1 MAEVIVT
8 YLEMRSRPTL
18 TVARPYR
25 GVMLLRLE
33 QPTAPFYRYLYT
45 AVGSRWGWLAR
56 AEMTDSELVAVITD
70 PLVDVFV
77 LYVGGTPAGFFE
89 LDRRVMGEV
98 ELSHYGLAPEFI
110 GRGLGKPLLASA
122 VETAWTSEPE
132 RVWVKSTNRDHPRG
146 LLVYQWAGFVPYREE
161 RLPGDG

>member
-1 MAEVIVT
+1 VDELIIT
-8 YLEMRSRPTL
+8 YLEMRARPTL

-33 QPTAPFYRYLYT
+33 QPTVPFYRYLYD
-45 AVGSRWGWLAR
+45 AVGARWGWTAR
-56 AEMTDSELVAVITD
+56 SEISDSELAAIITD
-70 PLVDVFV
+70 PLVEVFV
-77 LYVGGTPAGFFE
+77 LYVGGVPAGLFE
-89 LDRRVMGEV
+89 LDRRIPGEV

-122 VETAWTSEPE
+122 VEAAWASDPE
-132 RVWVKSTNRDHPRG
+132 RVWARSTNRDHPRG

-161 RLPGDG
+161 RVTG

>member
-1 MAEVIVT
+1 MIVT
-8 YLEMRSRPTL
+8 YLEMRARPTL

-33 QPTAPFYRYLYT
+33 QPTVDFYRYLYA
-45 AVGSRWGWLAR
+45 AVGAQWGWSARNALHDSDLA
-56 AEMTDSELVAVITD
+56 ALISD
-70 PLVDVFV
+70 PMVEIYV

-89 LDRRVMGEV
+89 LDRRVEGEV
-98 ELSHYGLAPEFI
+98 ELVHYGLAPDFI

-122 VETAWTSEPE
+122 VEAAWSGEPE

-146 LLVYQWAGFVPYREE
+146 VLVYQWAGFTPYREE
-161 RLPGDG
+161 RTPG